1 MDRLT
6 AEFDVRFFKIHKRS
20 SALVG
25 KIGADVLF
33 ASPRQPPAGTT
44 GFSFGECIIRSAAA
58 VEQAMGGITTR
69 LWDDPFEWT
78 LSEELATPQK
88 VLNYLD
94 EVETGRV
101 KAFNFIQNDSDLVK
115 EIPAPIE
122 IRTLFAVLLDSL
134 AKAEHFQGRAFSIFQ
149 FYTEVRLSRV
159 E

>member
-6 AEFDVRFFKIHKRS
+6 AELDVRFLKIHERS
-20 SALVG
+20 SALVS
-25 KIGADVLF
+25 KIDADLLY
-33 ASPRQPPAGTT
+33 ASPRQLPAGTT
-44 GFSFGECIIRSAAA
+44 EFSFGECIVRSAAA

-78 LSEELATPQK
+78 LPEELATPQK

-101 KAFNFIQNDSDLVK
+101 KAFDFIQTDGDLLK

-122 IRTLFAVLLDSL
+122 IKTLFAVLLDSM

-149 FYTEVRLSRV
+149 FYTEHHLSRGD
-159 E
+159 